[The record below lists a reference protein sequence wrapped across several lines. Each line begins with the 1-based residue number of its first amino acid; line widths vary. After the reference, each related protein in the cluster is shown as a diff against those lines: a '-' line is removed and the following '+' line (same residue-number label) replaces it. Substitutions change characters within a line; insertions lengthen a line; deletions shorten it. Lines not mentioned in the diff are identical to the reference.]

1 MSPPSAPPASPAS
14 AVPAALLPAAFLL
27 LLSGWAGTF
36 AGGAT
41 GAGALAG
48 HLAVTG
54 VALLGAI
61 LGAQDPAD
69 PLGLGRRRRLLP
81 ALLLALLAVSWLASP
96 VPRAGRT
103 ALLLF
108 PAFLFL
114 PAAVARCWSTP
125 AGRLWGLRGVSAVVT
140 AVAGASL
147 YGVWRYG
154 DPGAS
159 FPLGHHN
166 LLAAWLLIL
175 LPLALLPWRQGGVGR
190 VLALAA
196 GVTGVAALAA
206 TRSLGAAV
214 AAAAVAT
221 AWSRR
226 GRWLLL
232 VVLLLLV
239 PQLPRLVDVAAGA
252 DPSFAARL
260 GYWEAGWRG
269 FLERPGVGWGPGAAA
284 WTISE
289 HLRPVPGIHPPGQ
302 VVADL
307 HSLPLHLG
315 YELGAAGVAALV
327 AVAFLFVRRRLAEPA
342 SDPALRRAA
351 LGGLAAGA
359 VFSVGGLPVAVA
371 AIPAAAAVVT
381 GAALAGGGVAQDRRR
396 TPASRVAKGV
406 VAAALGL
413 LALLALPPDLAQRAY
428 DRAATAAD
436 PEVQLRHLRRAVDLD
451 PAFPLYRARLAWL
464 EGEQRGIDRGL
475 ADRAVAAARDAP
487 GVAPLWLVAGILAQE
502 TGAPGGREALL
513 AACRLDPL
521 GAVAPYR
528 LATAAPVE
536 RNSEEWAGRALLA
549 EPLLLA
555 APAWRERDAVLDAG
569 VARVEATAGVNEG
582 WRERLRLLHTRGL
595 DRTGPTRAL
604 VLEMDG
610 EDQASTS
617 LHAFRRRRWPVRLA
631 RVDLAAAAVAE
642 VDLVPAV
649 GQPTTRAGV
658 FEASECGV
666 RSAYAER

>member
-1 MSPPSAPPASPAS
+1 
-14 AVPAALLPAAFLL
+14 
-27 LLSGWAGTF
+27 
-36 AGGAT
+36 
-41 GAGALAG
+41 
-48 HLAVTG
+48 
-54 VALLGAI
+54 
-61 LGAQDPAD
+61 
-69 PLGLGRRRRLLP
+69 
-81 ALLLALLAVSWLASP
+81 
-96 VPRAGRT
+96 
-103 ALLLF
+103 
-108 PAFLFL
+108 
-114 PAAVARCWSTP
+114 
-125 AGRLWGLRGVSAVVT
+125 VSAVVT

-190 VLALAA
+190 ILAVAA
-196 GVTGVAALAA
+196 GVAGVAALAA

-214 AAAAVAT
+214 AAAVVAA

-232 VVLLLLV
+232 VVLVLLV

-260 GYWEAGWRG
+260 GYWDAGWRG
-269 FLERPGVGWGPGAAA
+269 ILERPAVGWGPGAAA

-289 HLRPVPGIHPPGQ
+289 HLHPVPGIHPPGQ

-342 SDPALRRAA
+342 GDLALRRAA

-359 VFSVGGLPVAVA
+359 LFSFGGLSVAVA
-371 AIPAAAAVVT
+371 AIPAGAAVAA
-381 GAALAGGGVAQDRRR
+381 GAALAAGESAPNRRR
-396 TPASRVAKGV
+396 TSTPWPSRAV
-406 VAAALGL
+406 VAAALAV
-413 LALLALPPDLAQRAY
+413 LALLALPLDLAQLAY

-436 PEVQLRHLRRAVDLD
+436 PAAQLRHLHRAVDLD

-464 EGEQRGIDRGL
+464 AGEQRGIDREL
-475 ADRAVAAARDAP
+475 AESAVAAARDAR

-521 GAVAPYR
+521 GAIAPYR
-528 LATAAPVE
+528 LAAAGPVE

-555 APAWRERDAVLDAG
+555 APVWRERDAVLDAG
-569 VARVEATAGVNEG
+569 VARVVATAGVNEG
-582 WRERLRLLHTRGL
+582 WRERLRLLHARGL
-595 DRTGPTRAL
+595 DRSGPTRAL

-631 RVDLAAAAVAE
+631 RVELAAGAVAE

-649 GQPTTRAGV
+649 GQPATRAGV
-658 FEASECGV
+658 FEAAECGI